1 MQHHK
6 TILKTILIYWHYQSI
21 INSYNYTVCLLFI
34 HGIQERKDNLVGRK
48 SLRLDIDHH
57 SVCSTFSCLFLINH
71 SAWALKIFFLKIP
84 DVNIVELN
92 IKRKWEKMSWHIN
105 TTVYSEM
112 GENGRNSKIFRI
124 FYTIVL
130 FLRPRYKKASD
141 TTRHVAFTCIW
152 DNKD

>member
-84 DVNIVELN
+84 DVNIVEQTHKHNGLLRN
-92 IKRKWEKMSWHIN
+92 RRERKKFQNLPDILYNCSFSTSTLQKSFWH
-105 TTVYSEM
+105 
-112 GENGRNSKIFRI
+112 NSSRG
-124 FYTIVL
+124 FYMY
-130 FLRPRYKKASD
+130 LRQ
-141 TTRHVAFTCIW
+141 
-152 DNKD
+152 

>member
-1 MQHHK
+1 
-6 TILKTILIYWHYQSI
+6 
-21 INSYNYTVCLLFI
+21 
-34 HGIQERKDNLVGRK
+34 
-48 SLRLDIDHH
+48 
-57 SVCSTFSCLFLINH
+57 
-71 SAWALKIFFLKIP
+71 
-84 DVNIVELN
+84 
-92 IKRKWEKMSWHIN
+92 MSWHIN

-152 DNKD
+152 DNKDEQNILGTLQTKYIQTERFLKNQSSQ

>member
-71 SAWALKIFFLKIP
+71 SAWALKNLFLKIQ
-84 DVNIVELN
+84 DVNIVVRAEYQKKMRKNELTHKHN
-92 IKRKWEKMSWHIN
+92 GLLR
-105 TTVYSEM
+105 
-112 GENGRNSKIFRI
+112 NGRERKKFQNLPDILYNCYFSTSTLQKSFWHNSSRG
-124 FYTIVL
+124 FYMY
-130 FLRPRYKKASD
+130 LRQ
-141 TTRHVAFTCIW
+141 
-152 DNKD
+152 

>member
-92 IKRKWEKMSWHIN
+92 IKRKWEKMSWHKHN
-105 TTVYSEM
+105 
-112 GENGRNSKIFRI
+112 GLLRNGRERKKFQNLPDILYNCSFSTSTLQKSFWHNSSRG
-124 FYTIVL
+124 FYMY
-130 FLRPRYKKASD
+130 LRQ
-141 TTRHVAFTCIW
+141 
-152 DNKD
+152 